1 MKAQNDL
8 QADNLEIFDY
18 IKEFLKFN
26 SFSNTL
32 ECFEAEFKTKQ
43 VSSKVTN
50 RQPSLLMKKEDQPR
64 LYSLLKSDGAKTK
77 REINLEKEFK
87 AFNKK
92 YQQILQAGRQI
103 FSVSINLLQMLH
115 SMKEV
120 FSCLYDDIIKFN

>member
-1 MKAQNDL
+1 MQSEN
-8 QADNLEIFDY
+8 QEIYEY

-26 SFSNTL
+26 SFTNTL
-32 ECFEAEFKTKQ
+32 ECFEAEIKTKQ
-43 VSSKVTN
+43 VSSKVINKQTN
-50 RQPSLLMKKEDQPR
+50 PLMKKEDQPR

-87 AFNKK
+87 TFNKK

-120 FSCLYDDIIKFN
+120 HNVFS

>member
-1 MKAQNDL
+1 MNVQNQL
-8 QADNLEIFDY
+8 QAENQEIFEY

-32 ECFEAEFKTKQ
+32 ECFDAEIKTKQ
-43 VSSKVTN
+43 VSNKVTN
-50 RQPSLLMKKEDQPR
+50 KQPNLLLKKEDQPR
-64 LYSLLKSDGAKTK
+64 LYSLLKSEGSKTK

-120 FSCLYDDIIKFN
+120 YFVVSHKI

>member
-1 MKAQNDL
+1 MNIQTSSL
-8 QADNLEIFDY
+8 QSENQEIYEY
-18 IKEFLKFN
+18 IREFLKFN

-32 ECFEAEFKTKQ
+32 ECFDAEIKTKQ
-43 VSSKVTN
+43 VSNKVLN
-50 RQPSLLMKKEDQPR
+50 KQMNLLMKKEDLPR
-64 LYSLLKSDGAKTK
+64 LYSLFKSDGGKTK
-77 REINLEKEFK
+77 REITLEKEFK

-120 FSCLYDDIIKFN
+120 TDFSP

>member
-1 MKAQNDL
+1 MNIQTSSL
-8 QADNLEIFDY
+8 QSENQEIYEY
-18 IKEFLKFN
+18 IREFLKFN

-32 ECFEAEFKTKQ
+32 ECFDAEIKTKQ
-43 VSSKVTN
+43 VSNKVLN
-50 RQPSLLMKKEDQPR
+50 KQMNPLMKKEDLPR
-64 LYSLLKSDGAKTK
+64 LNSLFKSEGGKTK
-77 REINLEKEFK
+77 REITLEKEFK

-120 FSCLYDDIIKFN
+120 RDFF

>member
-92 YQQILQAGRQI
+92 DQQILQAGRQI

-120 FSCLYDDIIKFN
+120 FLV

>member
-1 MKAQNDL
+1 MNAQN
-8 QADNLEIFDY
+8 QFQLENQEIYEY

-32 ECFEAEFKTKQ
+32 ECFEAENKTKQ
-43 VSSKVTN
+43 VSNKVTN
-50 RQPSLLMKKEDQPR
+50 KQPNLLLKKEDQPR

-87 AFNKK
+87 TFNKK

-120 FSCLYDDIIKFN
+120 LKEKSLIT

>member
-50 RQPSLLMKKEDQPR
+50 RQPNLLMKKEDQPR

-120 FSCLYDDIIKFN
+120 FLVL